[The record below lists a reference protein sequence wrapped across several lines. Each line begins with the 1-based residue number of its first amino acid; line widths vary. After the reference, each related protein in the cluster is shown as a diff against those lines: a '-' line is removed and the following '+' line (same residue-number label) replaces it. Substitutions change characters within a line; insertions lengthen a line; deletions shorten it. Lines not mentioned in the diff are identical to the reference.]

1 MSGSTRSAVRYDRDA
16 DGIVVLTLDDPT
28 AEVNLVNDLYR
39 ESMGAAVARLERERA
54 DGPGVTGVVVTS
66 AKRTFFAG
74 ADLRSLSGAGPEDAA
89 RVFAEIEE
97 IKAQLRRLERF
108 GRPVVA
114 ALNGAALGAGLEIAL
129 ACHRRVALDA
139 PRTELGLPEVTL
151 GLLPGGG
158 GVTRVVRM
166 LGLYAGLVDV
176 LLPGSRFSPGA
187 ARDLGLVDELVE
199 GTEDLLPAAR
209 AWILAHRDDPRAA
222 AQPWDRPGY
231 AMPGG
236 TSADPGL
243 ATVLPALPA
252 NLRKQ
257 THGAPY
263 PAPRALLS
271 AAVEGASV
279 DFDTACRIESR
290 YLTRLVVGQ
299 TSTNMIQAYL
309 DLQAVRSGALR
320 PLGVSPFR
328 ASRIGVVGA
337 GMTGGGIAGAAARA
351 GIDVVLQDVDARS
364 AERGRARAAATLA
377 DRVSRGRLAPE
388 RQDEILARIT
398 TTGDPADLA
407 GCEAVIEAVFE
418 DQALKAEVHRGV
430 EDVAPGAL
438 LASNTSALPI
448 SELAAAVRRPEHF
461 IGLHFFSPVD
471 RMPLVEVVKGAKTSP
486 ETLAEA
492 LDLVQQ
498 LRKTAIVVNDGR
510 GFFTSRV
517 YGTLVLEAA
526 AVLGEGV
533 DPQSVERAA
542 TAAGFPAPPLAMLDE
557 VSLTLART
565 IRLAATAALE
575 PDRDPPPDEPGTA
588 VIDRMLDE
596 LGRAGRAAGA
606 GFYDYPAPGGKRLW
620 PGLREHFGRRTGL
633 ALPDISERYL
643 FRMALEA
650 ARCFEDGVI
659 GSAAAANVGS
669 LLGIGFP
676 RLYGG
681 VVQFMQGYEGRTGR
695 GLRGFVDRADEL
707 AASYGERFRPPPFLR
722 DLAEQDRRFPD

>member
-1 MSGSTRSAVRYDRDA
+1 
-16 DGIVVLTLDDPT
+16 
-28 AEVNLVNDLYR
+28 
-39 ESMGAAVARLERERA
+39 
-54 DGPGVTGVVVTS
+54 
-66 AKRTFFAG
+66 
-74 ADLRSLSGAGPEDAA
+74 
-89 RVFAEIEE
+89 VFAEIEE
-97 IKAQLRRLERF
+97 IKAQLRRLERL

-129 ACHRRVALDA
+129 ACHHRVALDA

-176 LLPGSRFSPGA
+176 LLTGTRFTPGA
-187 ARDLGLVDELVE
+187 ARELGLVDELVDAA
-199 GTEDLLPAAR
+199 EDLLPAAR
-209 AWILAHRDDPRAA
+209 AWILGHRDNQHAA

-231 AMPGG
+231 VMPGG
-236 TSADPGL
+236 TPADPGL
-243 ATVLPALPA
+243 AAVLPALPA

-299 TSTNMIQAYL
+299 TSTNMIQAFL

-320 PLGVSPFR
+320 PPGVSPFR

-337 GMTGGGIAGAAARA
+337 GVMGAGIAGAAARA
-351 GIDVVLQDVDARS
+351 GIEVVLQDVDAES

-388 RQDEILARIT
+388 RQDEILARII
-398 TTGDPADLA
+398 TTGDPADLS

-418 DQALKAEVHRGV
+418 DQALKADVHRRV
-430 EDVAPGAL
+430 EDVAPRAL
-438 LASNTSALPI
+438 LATNTSALPI

-498 LRKTAIVVNDGR
+498 LRKTAIVVTDGR

-517 YGTLVLEAA
+517 YGTLLLEAA

-542 TAAGFPAPPLAMLDE
+542 TTAGFPAPPLAMLDE
-557 VSLTLART
+557 VSLTLARS
-565 IRLAATAALE
+565 IRRAATAAVE

-606 GFYDYPAPGGKRLW
+606 GFYDYPAGAGKRLW
-620 PGLREHFGRRTGL
+620 PGLREHFGRRATL
-633 ALPDISERYL
+633 PLPDISERYL
-643 FRMALEA
+643 FRMALETA
-650 ARCFEDGVI
+650 GCFEDGVI

-681 VVQFMQGYEGRTGR
+681 VVQYMQGYEGRTGR
-695 GLRGFVDRADEL
+695 GLRGFVARADEL
-707 AASYGERFRPPPFLR
+707 AAAYGDRFRPPRFLR
-722 DLAEQDRRFPD
+722 ELVEQDRRFPH